1 MRSPNQLEVAEY
13 LCWLSAVIGTLVAAV
28 SSRIVFAGVPLSL
41 SLLLNLI
48 NRRRLE
54 VMLNHRAMT
63 AVMQLQDQVGQ
74 EFDLLYNSI
83 PESGRGSSVSSRGGS
98 PQPLDLSARATDERL
113 QAVAQQYH
121 QLQGQYDRLHMT
133 LAETIDYLNHSP
145 LPQRLDGLETRL
157 TQLSR
162 ELSQLRQ
169 QWQTTIPIEVPIQ
182 VTQESDGSES
192 ETSQTTVETSDPR
205 PERSQGSASAVN
217 LPFATHRD
225 TPTRE
230 RLPSPTPA
238 PVPTFS
244 IEGRTGKREGTGTPS
259 LPLQPGVSSPSPS
272 GATIPSSAAGSSLR
286 DERRDSAPSP
296 TISPKIHRPERD
308 KTQETSTDMAV
319 GREVGLPQFQSR
331 SGSEGLPQQVWDCL
345 FTLDQCQDWVSDLLI
360 TPDGEL
366 LIAASFDRTI
376 QVWHLKTG
384 ELVGALMDHE
394 SPVCSLALSQD
405 GSLLASGSWDK
416 TVKLWDLQGLREF
429 RPTAKK
435 PWDGMLFLGDTL
447 VDETETAGSVR
458 SLSMSPDSRFV
469 ASGWF
474 EGDVQV
480 WQVRVSPKR
489 RRMTTTLCDRA
500 QVNQGRVEAVCFTPD
515 GRQLLTAGA
524 DGSIVVWGFETE
536 TGRFHRDRQ
545 LTEMPV
551 PVNAIALAA
560 QGTLLVSGSRDRTL
574 QVWDLASG
582 ELQGVLEGH
591 GGSVTTLA
599 VCPDGDTVVSG
610 SSDGTVKLW
619 SLRQQG
625 AIASFCDGS
634 DAVMAVAVSPDGQA
648 IVSGT
653 ADGTVKVWRRG

>member
-54 VMLNHRAMT
+54 VMLDHRAMA

-83 PESGRGSSVSSRGGS
+83 PESGRESSRSSRGGS
-98 PQPLDLSARATDERL
+98 PPPLDLSARATDERL
-113 QAVAQQYH
+113 QAVTQQYH
-121 QLQGQYDRLHMT
+121 QLQGQYDQLHMT

-157 TQLSR
+157 TQLSQ

-169 QWQTTIPIEVPIQ
+169 QWETMIPIEVPIQ

-192 ETSQTTVETSDPR
+192 ETSQTRVETSDP
-205 PERSQGSASAVN
+205 PPQRSCGSAGAVN

-230 RLPSPTPA
+230 RFPSPTPA

-259 LPLQPGVSSPSPS
+259 LPLQPGVSSSSPS
-272 GATIPSSAAGSSLR
+272 GTTVPS
-286 DERRDSAPSP
+286 SAPSP

-308 KTQETSTDMAV
+308 KMQETSTDVAAV
-319 GREVGLPQFQSR
+319 RDVGLPQFQSR

-524 DGSIVVWGFETE
+524 DGSIVVWSFETE

-560 QGTLLVSGSRDRTL
+560 QGRLLVSGSRDRTL
-574 QVWDLASG
+574 AVWDLATG
-582 ELQGVLEGH
+582 ELQGVFEGH

-619 SLRQQG
+619 SLRRQG